1 MIEIKRLSAEHIAEV
16 AYIEELCFSIPWSAK
31 SLELLIKDKNV
42 GFVALCDGQVVAYA
56 GMITVLDE
64 GQITNIATHPDYRR
78 RGIARSLMHEI
89 DGYAEDNALSLLSLE
104 VREQNV
110 AAIALYSECGWEK
123 AGIRKNFYSSPRDN
137 GVVMIKVFER

>member
-1 MIEIKRLSAEHIAEV
+1 
-16 AYIEELCFSIPWSAK
+16 
-31 SLELLIKDKNV
+31 
-42 GFVALCDGQVVAYA
+42 
-56 GMITVLDE
+56 
-64 GQITNIATHPDYRR
+64 
-78 RGIARSLMHEI
+78 MHEI

>member
-42 GFVALCDGQVVAYA
+42 GFVAFCDGQVVAYA